1 MKISTFGEKTEEIK
15 DCRLVKLF
23 VTNPDTNFK
32 LKMNV
37 LSVSKICN
45 KLQAQDLQYAR
56 ERYPHLADIKF
67 ADESP
72 PPPPPDTEINRSR
85 CSGGQGLLVAIHA

>member
-1 MKISTFGEKTEEIK
+1 MEISTFGEKTEEVK
-15 DCRLVKLF
+15 DCDLVELF
-23 VTNPDTNFK
+23 IINPDTNFK

-67 ADESP
+67 ANEC
-72 PPPPPDTEINRSR
+72 PPDTEIEVDILD
-85 CSGGQGLLVAIHA
+85 GGDYFVAIHA